1 MAPSITSCSN
11 TSSPPI
17 PSGWPSLQTESHVVW
32 VHSTRTRTH
41 RGTSLHSQHRR
52 EEQRGAPSWNDA
64 AATVS
69 LNLCS
74 LDFAV
79 CGESRTGQGLLTGKP
94 IVGSRKSPQPAPSN
108 WVSLIWFGEKHSWW
122 VRSSGVGVR
131 HRPECSDS
139 LQPPLF
145 YEMDENADCLMGCL
159 GSRSHWSQQGMQRM
173 LCPNGGRM
181 VSLTQH
187 HKNVTGPVPV
197 TSCWA
202 HYKGSHWNSR
212 LFPLPLDYRKPYIP
226 TANHV
231 QTSLSYRDIICRFDQ
246 DRKGAMSQRTSE
258 ISAHHLYPVVIQISC
273 QQPYS

>member
-1 MAPSITSCSN
+1 MWSF
-11 TSSPPI
+11 
-17 PSGWPSLQTESHVVW
+17 W

-94 IVGSRKSPQPAPSN
+94 IVGSRKSPPPAPSN
-108 WVSLIWFGEKHSWW
+108 WVSLIWFGEKHSWC
-122 VRSSGVGVR
+122 VSSGVGVR

-159 GSRSHWSQQGMQRM
+159 GSRSHWSLSRACRECCVLMVEGWSHWPSITRTSQVPCLLHLVGPTTRALTETQGY
-173 LCPNGGRM
+173 
-181 VSLTQH
+181 S
-187 HKNVTGPVPV
+187 
-197 TSCWA
+197 
-202 HYKGSHWNSR
+202 HYPWTIGSH
-212 LFPLPLDYRKPYIP
+212 
-226 TANHV
+226 
-231 QTSLSYRDIICRFDQ
+231 TSLLQIMCKPHFP
-246 DRKGAMSQRTSE
+246 TE
-258 ISAHHLYPVVIQISC
+258 I
-273 QQPYS
+273 